1 MIERMT
7 LAALGMMMSAAAM
20 AQSSSKD
27 KALTNFEDT
36 TMMLQEVTVKSTLP
50 KTRVKGDAM
59 RTIVTGSILEKAGK
73 GVDVLNRIPQ
83 LKADKDGSVEVF
95 GRGNAEVYI
104 NGRKVMD
111 LKELSRIQSEQIK
124 TVDVIQNPGARYAAN
139 VKAVV
144 RITLKKAKGDG
155 FGFVNSAEVGYKYAG
170 KVTNNLDL
178 NYRKGG
184 LDITASFWCGDDH
197 THKSIQKNDMTYYVG
212 KDLYT
217 GNSNQNTKF
226 IWTGYSPQ
234 LQINY
239 MIDENHSF
247 GGFYK
252 FDNRPYQKWSGVLN
266 TDIYGNGEF
275 SERSESELWQST
287 TFKKHIFNAYYNGK
301 VGKLGIDFNVDGV
314 FDKTNDPNG
323 TNERTIMADGS
334 ETFHKVDNLTK
345 SKNRFWATKLI
356 FSYPIWQGNL
366 SIGGEYSHN
375 NRTDAYSFTTE
386 ESLPVKATDTNI
398 KEAATAGFIEYG
410 RNFGKLYAQVGLRYE
425 YMNTGYYE
433 FGVKQEEMSRKYGDW
448 FPTAVLSMPI
458 GQAQLSLSYRKD
470 IERPA
475 YSQLTNSPIYINRYS
490 FQAGNPYLRPTYTS
504 NLALNAAYHAFNL
517 MVSYAH
523 TKDVVT
529 MLTEHYPGSDD
540 PTLNLIHPVNGEK
553 GYDKWVINPSYR
565 PTFGKW
571 HPLWSVGLI
580 AQNYKTLT
588 ATGEEITM
596 NHPFW
601 QFVWNNDIELPAHF
615 RINASAQLTT
625 KGDYDNFRMSENNF
639 NVTMG
644 IQRDFNLKALG
655 SLTADLR
662 CYDMFNTAKTGVT
675 IFGPREL
682 TQYNPDRRFMSLD
695 VTWKFNETRSKYR
708 GTGAGKEQKA
718 RL

>member
-1 MIERMT
+1 MKNGMKIWV
-7 LAALGMMMSAAAM
+7 AASCAIMPGAAI
-20 AQSSSKD
+20 AQSD
-27 KALTNFEDT
+27 KQLTNFNDT

-83 LKADKDGSVEVF
+83 VKADKDGSVEVF

-111 LKELSRIQSEQIK
+111 LKELSRIQSDQIK

-155 FGFVNSAEVGYKYAG
+155 FGFIDSAEFGYKYG
-170 KVTNNLDL
+170 TKMTNNLDL

-184 LDITASFWCGDDH
+184 LDITGSFWCGYDFSG
-197 THKSIQKNDMTYYVG
+197 KSLQTNEITYYVG
-212 KDLYT
+212 NDLYY
-217 GNSNQNTKF
+217 GEAHQNTKF
-226 IWTGYSPQ
+226 KWTGNSPQ
-234 LQINY
+234 LQVNY
-239 MIDENHSF
+239 MFDENHAI

-252 FDNRPYQKWSGVLN
+252 FDNHPYQSWYGMLN
-266 TDIYGNGEF
+266 TDIYSNGEF
-275 SERSESELWQST
+275 TERSESQLHQET

-301 VGKLGIDFNVDGV
+301 VGQLGIDLNVDGV
-314 FDKTNDPNG
+314 FDHTNDPNG
-323 TNERTIMADGS
+323 TDEKTTTVDGIV
-334 ETFHKVDNLTK
+334 THHKVENLTEA
-345 SKNRFWATKLI
+345 KNRFWAAKLI
-356 FSYPIWQGNL
+356 FSYPIWKGNL
-366 SIGGEYSHN
+366 SLGGEYSHN
-375 NRTDAYSFTTE
+375 NRTDEYSFTSE
-386 ESLPVKATDTNI
+386 ETMPVKATDTQI

-410 RNFGKLYAQVGLRYE
+410 RNFGKLYAQVGIRYE
-425 YMNTGYYE
+425 YLNTGYYE

-458 GQAQLSLSYRKD
+458 GKLQLSLSYRKD

-475 YSQLTNSPIYINRYS
+475 YSQLTNSTIYINRYTY
-490 FQAGNPYLRPTYTS
+490 QAGNPYLRPTYTS
-504 NLALNAAYHAFNL
+504 NLALNAAYQAFNL

-529 MLTEHYPGSDD
+529 LVTEHYPGSDD
-540 PTLNLIHPVNGEK
+540 PTLNLAHPVNGEK
-553 GYDKWVINPSYR
+553 GYGQWVINPSYR
-565 PTFGKW
+565 PTIGKW
-571 HPLWSVGLI
+571 HPLWSFGVIG
-580 AQNYKTLT
+580 QNYKTLT

-601 QFVWNNDIELPAHF
+601 QFVWNNDIVLPAHF

-625 KGDYDNFRMSENNF
+625 KGDYNNFRMTENNL
-639 NVTMG
+639 NIQMG
-644 IQRDFNLKALG
+644 VQRDFDLKALG

-662 CYDMFNTAKTGVT
+662 CYDLFNTSKTGVT
-675 IFGPREL
+675 IYSSREL
-682 TQYNPDRRFMSLD
+682 TNYNPGRRFISLD
-695 VTWKFNETRSKYR
+695 VTWKFNEARSKYR
-708 GTGAGKEQKA
+708 GKGAGQEQKA